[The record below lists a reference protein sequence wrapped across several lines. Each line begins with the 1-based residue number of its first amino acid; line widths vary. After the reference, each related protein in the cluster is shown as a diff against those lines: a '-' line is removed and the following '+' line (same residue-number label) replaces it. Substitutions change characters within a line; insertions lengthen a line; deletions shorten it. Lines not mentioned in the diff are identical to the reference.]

1 MPNPQPSQ
9 TPADSSTENEPVRL
23 GDRLIEAGL
32 ITRSELDST
41 LDWLRENGLSK
52 RRLGR
57 TLVELGFL
65 SDRELTKILGVHF
78 GMPVAPF
85 PVFDAEQAAL
95 KAVPAEFARKH
106 RVVPCRL
113 FSGSLFVAAPGP
125 LQPEVVNELGRLT
138 KHSVLVY
145 LASEREVEAGLAKFY
160 PERGP
165 DGAKET
171 SAETPATAVP
181 SATPAEREVVS
192 GPGPAEKIGTG
203 AAATPRPA
211 APGPVV
217 APKLVPSGPVAV
229 PKPLTSTTAGPGL
242 LSKTGQPTLQARAD
256 KPASTERPTPVTT
269 TSMSETVKNTNGVK
283 SSDLVERARRSA
295 AQTHEIAAALQRI
308 IEDNERLTVDA
319 GNLEEECETLRQDSA
334 RLQQDNAR
342 LQQDVDRARDE
353 NVRLREEV
361 ERARQD
367 KEQVLTAVR
376 KFADETLARH
386 RAP

>member
-125 LQPEVVNELGRLT
+125 LQSEVVNELGRLT

-165 DGAKET
+165 EGAKGT
-171 SAETPATAVP
+171 SAETATPAVP
-181 SATPAEREVVS
+181 SAAPAEREVVA
-192 GPGPAEKIGTG
+192 GPVPAEKPGT
-203 AAATPRPA
+203 AAPTTPRPV
-211 APGPVV
+211 APGSMAV
-217 APKLVPSGPVAV
+217 PKLVASGPVAV
-229 PKPLTSTTAGPGL
+229 PKPLTSTTAGPGPF
-242 LSKTGQPTLQARAD
+242 SKTGQPTLPARAD
-256 KPASTERPTPVTT
+256 KATPAERPTPITT
-269 TSMSETVKNTNGVK
+269 PMSETVKNTNGVK
-283 SSDLVERARRSA
+283 SGDLLERARRSA

-319 GNLEEECETLRQDSA
+319 GHLEEECETLRQDSA
-334 RLQQDNAR
+334 RLQQENAR
-342 LQQDVDRARDE
+342 LQQDVERSRDE
-353 NVRLREEV
+353 SMRLREEV

-367 KEQVLTAVR
+367 KEQVLTAVK
-376 KFADETLARH
+376 KFAEETLGKH
-386 RAP
+386 RTQ